1 MGESIPIVGGLLGG
15 LMGGTPKSPPLTPM
29 VETPPPPT
37 VDSAREAADAQAA
50 ADKRQGRLS
59 TIFTPSGTSSD
70 LATNTA
76 TTFSKKLLG
85 Q

>member
-1 MGESIPIVGGLLGG
+1 MAGSIPIVGGLLGG
-15 LMGGTPKSPPLTPM
+15 LMDTPKAPPLTPM
-29 VETPPPPT
+29 IDTPPPPT
-37 VDSAREAADAQAA
+37 VDAAREAADAQAA

-59 TIFTPSGTSSD
+59 NIFTPSATSD
-70 LATNTA
+70 QLGQNTA

>member
-1 MGESIPIVGGLLGG
+1 MGGILGGLLGG
-15 LMGGTPKSPPLTPM
+15 LLGGDSPKAPAPTPM
-29 VETPPPPT
+29 VDTPAPPT
-37 VDSAREAADAQAA
+37 VDEARQAADAQATA
-50 ADKRQGRLS
+50 EKRQGRLS
-59 TIFTPSGTSSD
+59 TIFTPSNNSGD

>member
-1 MGESIPIVGGLLGG
+1 MGGIVGGLLGG
-15 LMGGTPKSPPLTPM
+15 LLGDTPKAPPVTPM

-37 VDSAREAADAQAA
+37 IDEARQTADAQAA
-50 ADKRQGRLS
+50 AEKRQGRLS
-59 TIFTPSGTSSD
+59 NIFTPGNTSD
-70 LATNTA
+70 QLGANTA